1 MGSEKFEREKHGYAQ
16 RYIQQKISGEV
27 VMISNL
33 QLSDFKNFART
44 EVYPKHLHLS
54 KFSLIIGANASGKT
68 NIREAF
74 RFLHGISRGYELA
87 EIFGEKYIGGEI
99 VWEGIRGG
107 IKEVFFQ
114 DSTAKHPAFTIGVSF
129 IGEDGKV
136 YSYLACISNS
146 FRQAGPFVFSE
157 HLMCTSTI
165 FNRNNENEVNEDSS
179 ELYQI
184 LIPKY
189 DSFLKA
195 PHDIKVQV
203 RIDPNHDDVKTLS
216 FARHRP
222 ILTQLASHWE
232 VPDYLKEAARSV
244 LSVFSSMHFLDLHPE
259 AMRIPSIPGQRVL
272 SDRGENLSS
281 VLLGICEDPERKA
294 SLIEWLRELTP
305 MDVVDLEF
313 PADQTGKVLVS
324 LVESGGQKISAYSAS
339 DGTLRFLGM
348 IAALLAPEPAR
359 FYFLEE
365 IENGIHPSRLHLLM
379 QLIEQTVENSNIQV
393 VATTHSPYV
402 LALVNQKTLENSSL
416 VYRLPNSKG
425 ANIIRLLDVPEIRHV
440 LETQDITKLHSSG
453 WLEDAVTLATPN
465 EEQ

>member
-1 MGSEKFEREKHGYAQ
+1 
-16 RYIQQKISGEV
+16 
-27 VMISNL
+27 MISELHLYN
-33 QLSDFKNFART
+33 FKNFPRT
-44 EVYPKHLHLS
+44 NKASLELG
-54 KFSLIIGANASGKT
+54 KFSLVIGTNASGKT

-74 RFLHGISRGYELA
+74 RFLHGVSRGYELA
-87 EIFGEKYIGGEI
+87 EIFGEKYIGGDI

-107 IKEVFFQ
+107 VNEAFFNY
-114 DSTAKHPAFTIGVSF
+114 SLSPPLSHFTLSIFFHGP
-129 IGEDGKV
+129 DGFYWYAISVMNGPV
-136 YSYLACISNS
+136 YS
-146 FRQAGPFVFSE
+146 GPF
-157 HLMCTSTI
+157 I
-165 FNRNNENEVNEDSS
+165 INEQLQRSVGTLSRFDNLNLKPNTNLTNPDSS
-179 ELYQI
+179 VLYETPEAQGEVDI
-184 LIPKY
+184 NAL
-189 DSFLKA
+189 
-195 PHDIKVQV
+195 HDIKVQI
-203 RIDPNHDDVKTLS
+203 RSCQENPDEFKTLS
-216 FARHRP
+216 FASHRP

-232 VPDYLKEAARSV
+232 VPDYLKQAAHSV
-244 LSVFSSMHFLDLHPE
+244 LSVFNSMHFLDLHPD

-324 LVESGGQKISAYSAS
+324 LVESGNQKISAYSAS